1 MSNRKGALPS
11 PDACQVEPEK
21 VDLGTLL
28 SVRFIWGEGGL
39 QIRSI
44 VGRGYTRPTG
54 SFPSRKLNITVSYDA
69 MLQRD
74 YIYCCE
80 ADPKVVDFLPEPFR
94 LEMYT
99 SLYDLVYFPDV
110 AVLRADGSVGVVEI
124 KKSMS
129 EVDRDP
135 FYRSKLDLGASVM
148 ESEGF
153 DFAVLDRAAVQKEP
167 RLTNARTICQNR
179 TTRITTAHRMAI
191 LEAIGNCGGTIDY
204 GEAVATLGTHDNPEC
219 SMGKAIL
226 HAMIVQRFVE
236 IDLDKPMTM
245 FSQVKIASPVELS
258 LARATAHLRHH

>member
-1 MSNRKGALPS
+1 MTNRQGALPS
-11 PDACQVEPEK
+11 PDAYQVEPES

-28 SVRFIWGEGGL
+28 SARFVWGEGGL

-54 SFPSRKLNITVSYDA
+54 SFPSRKLDITVSYDA

-80 ADPKVVDFLPEPFR
+80 ADSKVVDFLPEPFR
-94 LEMYT
+94 LEMHT
-99 SLYDLVYFPDV
+99 SLHNLVYFPDV
-110 AVLRADGSVGVVEI
+110 AVLRADGSIEVVEI

-135 FYRSKLDLGASVM
+135 LYRGKLNLGASVM
-148 ESEGF
+148 ASAGF
-153 DFAVLDRAAVQKEP
+153 DFAILDKAAVQREP

-179 TTRITTAHRMAI
+179 TTMVTTAHRMAL
-191 LEAIGNCGGTIDY
+191 LEAIRNCGGTIDY
-204 GEAVATLGTHDNPEC
+204 GEAVATLGTQGNPEC
-219 SMGKAIL
+219 SMGRAIL

-258 LARATAHLRHH
+258 LAQATAHLRDH